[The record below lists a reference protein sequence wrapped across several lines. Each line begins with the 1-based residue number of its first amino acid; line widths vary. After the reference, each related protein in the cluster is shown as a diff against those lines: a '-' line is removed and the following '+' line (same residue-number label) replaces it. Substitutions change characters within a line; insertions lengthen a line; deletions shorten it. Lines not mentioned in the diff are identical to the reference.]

1 MNKLLHA
8 NFIRLWKNKIF
19 LIGLGFMFLAGS
31 ALVLKNYQQLKV
43 YGIPVKLE
51 STFFTYALLI
61 GVVSAIFSSLF
72 LGVEYSEGTMRNKI
86 IIGHRRIDIYFS
98 NLLTNI
104 SASLLLCLSYIL
116 SNIILGI
123 PLIGF
128 KDFDL
133 SKTLLLIVGSIVMV
147 VALCSIFTM
156 ISLLVQNKAIA
167 PVICIVGMFLMIGFV
182 SEVERMLE
190 QPQYFYDN
198 TLNPN
203 YLEGKQR
210 EQFEFLY
217 DFLPA
222 GQEMQ
227 YASRKTKNIDNMC
240 LYSACITV
248 VTTGIG
254 TFFFKR
260 KDIN

>member
-1 MNKLLHA
+1 MNKLLRA
-8 NFIRLWKNKIF
+8 DFARLWKNKIF
-19 LIGLGFMFLAGS
+19 WIGLGFMFLAGC
-31 ALVLKNYQQLKV
+31 ALVLKQYRQLKV

-51 STFFTYALLI
+51 TTFYTYALFI
-61 GVVSAIFSSLF
+61 GVVSAIFCSLF
-72 LGVEYSEGTMRNKI
+72 LGIEYSEGTMRNKM
-86 IIGHRRIDIYFS
+86 IIGHKRITIYFS
-98 NLLTNI
+98 NLITNI
-104 SASLLLCLSYIL
+104 SASLLLCFSYLL

-123 PLIGF
+123 PLIGL
-128 KDFDL
+128 KEFDL
-133 SKTLLLIVGSIVMV
+133 SKNLLLIAGSVVMV

-156 ISLLVQNKAIA
+156 ISLLIQNKAIA
-167 PVICIVGMFLMIGFV
+167 PVICIVGMFLMLGVV

-190 QPQYFYDN
+190 QPQYYFDN

-203 YLEGKQR
+203 YLEGEQR
-210 EQFEFLY
+210 ERYEFLY

-227 YASRKTKNIDNMC
+227 YASRKTQNIGDMC
-240 LYSACITV
+240 LYSIGITI

-260 KDIN
+260 KDIK